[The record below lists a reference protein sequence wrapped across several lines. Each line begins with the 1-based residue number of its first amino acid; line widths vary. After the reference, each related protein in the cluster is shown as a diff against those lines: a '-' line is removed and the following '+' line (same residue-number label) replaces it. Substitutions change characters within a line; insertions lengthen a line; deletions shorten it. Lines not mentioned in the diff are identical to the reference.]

1 MALQPDDVDLPP
13 DVCSSSNEELVS
25 EESAVDL
32 PDTTPSDHCC
42 KQQCL
47 QKMPQSLREKV
58 DALKMG
64 LEPLDLPS
72 KNTLWF
78 NQLLNMNKA
87 NPAGQFRTQFVW
99 QGSSF
104 CLTAYCH
111 ITGCMP
117 KKVRSFLKLI
127 AQGEVLAPQDGR
139 KNPLKRVEPKREDV
153 EAFFVFIYQHLAEPL
168 AMVNT
173 EAQEGEEL
181 DDTSIVDG
189 PDWVQSDND
198 LLQVLSSAFPVEGQ
212 KPKVQKRWLPTMTS
226 AELFDLYKDMH
237 QSHKDQASMATFKR
251 VWTKWQAV
259 LGIRAVTQHSRCD
272 DCAKYSDPGNIQ
284 FILFVS

>member
-72 KNTLWF
+72 KNTLWL

-181 DDTSIVDG
+181 DEAQEG
-189 PDWVQSDND
+189 E
-198 LLQVLSSAFPVEGQ
+198 EGQ

-284 FILFVS
+284 FIPFVS